1 MGKQSD
7 CLPVFRF
14 KMPQIHLV
22 EAETVGAVGNG
33 GQAFAFCDSR
43 NVAVSYGC
51 AVNACYF
58 HSFFSECYIQVGVVD
73 INDRGC
79 HHHNDS
85 DADYYHGLS
94 PPVVQCPGFPFRT
107 CGCYVY

>member
-14 KMPQIHLV
+14 KMPQIHIV

-33 GQAFAFCDSR
+33 GQAFAFCDFR

-51 AVNACYF
+51 AVMPAI
-58 HSFFSECYIQVGVVD
+58 SI
-73 INDRGC
+73 
-79 HHHNDS
+79 
-85 DADYYHGLS
+85 LS
-94 PPVVQCPGFPFRT
+94 SLNVTSRSALQI
-107 CGCYVY
+107 